1 MTIYE
6 TDIPGVG
13 HKFELELDDG
23 SRAVVLVHH
32 DGRREIFH
40 RPDPDADSEKLF
52 DLESGQARDLAAMLQ
67 GTGFETV
74 DVASLDVPLGDAIIE
89 WVTVPSDSPLA
100 GETLGD
106 CDIRNETGA
115 SVIAVQ
121 RGEET
126 IPNPDRDFVVE
137 ADDILV
143 SLGSRREQ
151 AALEDLVEP
160 A

>member
-23 SRAVVLVHH
+23 SRVVVLVHH
-32 DGRREIFH
+32 DGRREVFR
-40 RPDPDADSEKLF
+40 RPDPDADSEKVF
-52 DLESGQARDLAAMLQ
+52 DLASGQAREFAAMLQ

-74 DVASLDVPLGDAIIE
+74 DLDSLDVPLGDAIIE
-89 WVTVPSDSPLA
+89 WVTVPDGSPLA

-106 CDIRNETGA
+106 CNIRGETGA

-121 RGEET
+121 RGKET
-126 IPNPDRDFVVE
+126 VANPDRDFVVE
-137 ADDILV
+137 RDDILV
-143 SLGSRREQ
+143 SLGSRKEQ
-151 AALEDLVEP
+151 SALEDLVEP
-160 A
+160 E